1 MILQGSVTPHS
12 ASRKRSKNVY
22 YVYILRCS
30 GDRLYTGIT
39 TDPERRL
46 REHSGL
52 DAGGARFTRANPPE
66 GFAAPAP
73 DVPAEGGFADTPPM
87 GPEFPDGGFAYAVSA
102 APEGFAALWSTD
114 TRSRAQSLE
123 YRIKHLTRSRKTA
136 LIEDNSLMEE
146 YFGAEL
152 SAFFTRLSPPYT

>member
-1 MILQGSVTPHS
+1 MILQGSAIPHS

-66 GFAAPAP
+66 GFAA
-73 DVPAEGGFADTPPM
+73 
-87 GPEFPDGGFAYAVSA
+87 
-102 APEGFAALWSTD
+102 LWSTD

-123 YRIKHLTRSRKTA
+123 YA
-136 LIEDNSLMEE
+136 
-146 YFGAEL
+146 A
-152 SAFFTRLSPPYT
+152 ARLH

>member
-1 MILQGSVTPHS
+1 MILQGSATPHS

-66 GFAAPAP
+66 GFAA
-73 DVPAEGGFADTPPM
+73 
-87 GPEFPDGGFAYAVSA
+87 
-102 APEGFAALWSTD
+102 LWSTD

-152 SAFFTRLSPPYT
+152 SAFFTRLSPPYI

>member
-1 MILQGSVTPHS
+1 M
-12 ASRKRSKNVY
+12 Y

-66 GFAAPAP
+66 RF
-73 DVPAEGGFADTPPM
+73 E
-87 GPEFPDGGFAYAVSA
+87 
-102 APEGFAALWSTD
+102 ALWSTD

-152 SAFFTRLSPPYT
+152 SAFFVRLSPADAGK

>member
-1 MILQGSVTPHS
+1 MILQGSATPHS

-52 DAGGARFTRANPPE
+52 DAGGARFTRANPSE
-66 GFAAPAP
+66 GFA
-73 DVPAEGGFADTPPM
+73 V
-87 GPEFPDGGFAYAVSA
+87 
-102 APEGFAALWSTD
+102 LWSTD